1 MCIRTEILTVEDLRR
16 VESVKILLSVETS
29 VEVSNKKGSVKKRK
43 TSINRRRV
51 FKIALEGG
59 RDWKD
64 GKNGSFTW
72 ESFDYSMLLS
82 C

>member
-51 FKIALEGG
+51 FERLLEGG
-59 RDWKD
+59 RQWK
-64 GKNGSFTW
+64 GGMNGNFT
-72 ESFDYSMLLS
+72 
-82 C
+82 